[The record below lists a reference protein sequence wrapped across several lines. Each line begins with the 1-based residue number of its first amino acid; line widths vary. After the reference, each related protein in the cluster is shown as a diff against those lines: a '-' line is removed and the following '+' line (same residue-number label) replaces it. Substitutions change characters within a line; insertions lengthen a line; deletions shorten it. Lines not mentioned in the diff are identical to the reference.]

1 MSTSAANEMVDL
13 ELSPIDLVEDIAA
26 LRSWDVDRLDEDQIA
41 MAVEGQWTTYSLS
54 LAWFDPEEI
63 LRMACTFELNAPKG
77 REIELLKA
85 LEAANDRLWI
95 GGFNHWADQNLIA
108 FRYGLALHGGA
119 GATSEQIEAML
130 RGAVESCERFFPV
143 FHLVA
148 HQGATSELAL
158 GTAWLE
164 AAGQA

>member
-1 MSTSAANEMVDL
+1 MSTSAANDMI
-13 ELSPIDLVEDIAA
+13 ELDPSPIDLVEDLAA

-54 LAWFDPEEI
+54 LVWFDPEEI
-63 LRMACTFELNAPKG
+63 LRMACTYELQAPED
-77 REIELLKA
+77 RRSELLKA
-85 LEAANDRLWI
+85 IEAANDRLWI
-95 GGFNHWADQNLIA
+95 GGFNYWSEQNLIA

-119 GATSEQIEAML
+119 TTTPEQVDAML
-130 RGAVESCERFFPV
+130 RGAMDSCERFFPV

-148 HQGATSELAL
+148 HQNATAEMAL

-164 AAGQA
+164 AAGHA